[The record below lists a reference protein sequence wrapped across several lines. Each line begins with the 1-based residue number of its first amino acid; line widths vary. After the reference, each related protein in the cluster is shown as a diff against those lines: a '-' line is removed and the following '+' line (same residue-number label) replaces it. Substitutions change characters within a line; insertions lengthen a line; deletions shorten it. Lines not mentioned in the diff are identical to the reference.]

1 MLGVFIFVMFIFYAF
16 NMSVGEGMHAGLQF
30 IDIH

>member
-1 MLGVFIFVMFIFYAF
+1 MLGVFIFVMFIFYTF
-16 NMSVGEGMHAGLQF
+16 NMSAAEGMHVGLQF